1 MLFGA
6 HSARIVALQPVQ
18 IHSTRMMDVI
28 FQIDGETTARS
39 ARLGAEA
46 LPVSLEV
53 GDRVQVHLLMNVAT
67 RIESEAS

>member
-6 HSARIVALQPVQ
+6 HSARIVDLRPVA
-18 IHSTRMMDVI
+18 IHGTRMLDVV
-28 FQIDGETTARS
+28 FQIDGEGSSRS

-46 LPVSLEV
+46 LPATLEV

-67 RIESEAS
+67 RIESEPS

>member
-6 HSARIVALQPVQ
+6 HSARIVAVQPVM
-18 IHSTRMMDVI
+18 IHATRMLDVI

-46 LPVSLEV
+46 LPATLAV

-67 RIESEAS
+67 QIEPEAS